1 MRQHLRFYL
10 LTCMILL
17 FTLGFAAGLIIPKA
31 LMTSPNIQQ
40 TLSEQK
46 YQPKISSP
54 EELPSPKDRI
64 REDQIHVYANRIII
78 DLRDAEWATF
88 TDTNSMDPVIDY
100 GANAI
105 EIIPKNANEIQP
117 GDIVSYRSTYAEGVI
132 IHRVQEIGHDE
143 KGWFAKLKGDNN
155 PSSDPGKIRFN
166 QIERVVVA
174 IIY

>member
-1 MRQHLRFYL
+1 
-10 LTCMILL
+10 MILL